1 MIKRLRDKW
10 QVSLGRLIL
19 ILITFAIG
27 GSLTGIIGKQLMGFT
42 GIDAWWLY
50 YPLYII
56 IMTIVWPAMVLMVS
70 IPLGQFRFFTGYL
83 KKMFGRFNPNRNI
96 SAKAGLVAINQ
107 KFPKKIAIFASGNGT
122 NAQKIVDHFKNSD
135 QVNVA
140 CILYNKPNAGVKTIA
155 EKENI
160 ETIFLE
166 KDLFFRSD
174 TYINQL
180 KKIDIDLLVLAGFLW
195 KIPDHFIKAF
205 PGAIIN
211 IHPALLPD
219 YGGKGMYGS
228 RVHEAVLANK
238 EAFSGITIHFVDE
251 HYDNGD
257 IIFQAK
263 CPVLMDDTPETLAQR
278 IHILEHANYPVII
291 ESLLKQN

>member
-1 MIKRLRDKW
+1 
-10 QVSLGRLIL
+10 
-19 ILITFAIG
+19 
-27 GSLTGIIGKQLMGFT
+27 
-42 GIDAWWLY
+42 
-50 YPLYII
+50 
-56 IMTIVWPAMVLMVS
+56 
-70 IPLGQFRFFTGYL
+70 
-83 KKMFGRFNPNRNI
+83 
-96 SAKAGLVAINQ
+96 
-107 KFPKKIAIFASGNGT
+107 
-122 NAQKIVDHFKNSD
+122 
-135 QVNVA
+135 
-140 CILYNKPNAGVKTIA
+140 NKPTAGVKTIA

-160 ETIFLE
+160 ESIFLE

-180 KKIDIDLLVLAGFLW
+180 KKMDIDLLVLAGFLW

-278 IHILEHANYPVII
+278 IHILEHANYPIII

>member
-122 NAQKIVDHFKNSD
+122 NAQKIVDHFKNSE

-140 CILYNKPNAGVKTIA
+140 CILYNKPTAGVKTIA

-160 ETIFLE
+160 ESIFLE

-195 KIPDHFIKAF
+195 KVPDHFIKAF